1 MAQAAAFQVPTG
13 RHIALMA
20 AKPQH
25 LTALR
30 ASVGSDAS
38 PKTEVKAR
46 QRDMEN
52 NSVLPLLLR
61 KSQMLTGDFS
71 ESLRWSA
78 NLTAYL

>member
-25 LTALR
+25 LMALR

-52 NSVLPLLLR
+52 NLVLLLQR